1 MPLGRIAYVTGHG
14 PEGSDYDEE
23 DEAEEQQQQRK
34 RQKQQQQQ
42 QQEPK
47 QQQPKQQQRGQAGGT
62 GAQLAE
68 GEKLFSSLDAL
79 LAADPGSSSAS
90 GAAKGSQKQRQQ
102 AAQLWA
108 AHGLAGAPR
117 FGGVECDPAKLWR
130 AVQQRGG
137 GDEVTRTSAWTSVA
151 QDLGIDTKHQGFRN
165 AGFYVAQWWQKF
177 GLQAYERSRQQ
188 WSGSAAKRRSKAAG
202 QEDAGPAVPG

>member
-1 MPLGRIAYVTGHG
+1 MTGHG
-14 PEGSDYDEE
+14 PAGSEDDEE
-23 DEAEEQQQQRK
+23 DDAEEEQQQRK
-34 RQKQQQQQ
+34 RQKQQQ
-42 QQEPK
+42 PK
-47 QQQPKQQQRGQAGGT
+47 QQQPKQQQRSQAGGT

-68 GEKLFSSLDAL
+68 GEKLFSLLDAL
-79 LAADPGSSSAS
+79 LAADPGSSSSAS

-117 FGGVECDPAKLWR
+117 FGGVDCDPAKLWR

-151 QDLGIDTKHQGFRN
+151 QDLGIETKYQGFRN

-188 WSGSAAKRRSKAAG
+188 RSGSAAKRRNKAAAG